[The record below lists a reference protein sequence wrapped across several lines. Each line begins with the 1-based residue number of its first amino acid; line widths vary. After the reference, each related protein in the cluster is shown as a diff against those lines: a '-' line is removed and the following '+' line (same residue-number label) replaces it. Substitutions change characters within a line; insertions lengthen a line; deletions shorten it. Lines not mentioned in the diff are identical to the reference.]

1 MDNDI
6 ILALIGGGVTV
17 IVALINKDKICKCQ
31 LCPVEN
37 MESVEERNDV
47 CVCNTNTPFM
57 CNGEILL
64 CTRCIFVVIIITLTS
79 PFLEKEDMIVPII
92 VKLVLLL
99 ILIIKF

>member
-17 IVALINKDKICKCQ
+17 IVALINKDKICKCVN

-37 MESVEERNDV
+37 MESQVEERNDV
-47 CVCNTNTPFM
+47 RVCNTNTPFM

-64 CTRCIFVVIIITLTS
+64 CTRCNTHYCSYHHCVNKSIFRKGGHDC
-79 PFLEKEDMIVPII
+79 PGA
-92 VKLVLLL
+92 
-99 ILIIKF
+99 